1 MQLDVLEGLPLFQ
14 DFTAEQLDLLRP
26 ILIYCQE
33 PCDTILFE
41 QGEPA
46 DYLYLVIEGEVHIL
60 YKPYDG
66 PELTLARI
74 GPNGVVGWSA
84 ALGSLSYSSSAVCA
98 TDCQMMC
105 LRGRDLHNLCAE
117 HPETGEIVLRRLAD
131 IISERLRNTHP
142 QVLAMLEQSLRLRVG
157 ESLIAG

>member
-1 MQLDVLEGLPLFQ
+1 MQSEVLKGLPLCQ
-14 DFTAEQLDLLRP
+14 DFTAEQLDLMRP
-26 ILIYCQE
+26 IFIYCQE
-33 PCDTILFE
+33 PCGTVLFE
-41 QGEPA
+41 QGDPA
-46 DYLYLVIEGEVHIL
+46 EYLYLIIEGEVYIQ

-66 PELTLARI
+66 PALTVARI
-74 GPNGVVGWSA
+74 GPTGVVGWSA
-84 ALGSLSYSSSAVCA
+84 ALGSLFYSSSAVCA

-117 HPETGEIVLRRLAD
+117 HPETGEIVLQRLAN

-142 QVLAMLEQSLRLRVG
+142 QVMAMLEQSLRIRVG